1 MTKHSTGLAAQF
13 FSLFTRRTL
22 NATEE
27 SMKYTFLYPL
37 AASVLLLHGCATLAP
52 EGTSGEVTPATPAAT
67 QQKPTSKQGENVSP
81 DLVYNTLAGEI
92 AAQRGDPGLAFDY
105 AYKAALE
112 SRNVE
117 SAERATGLGLQ
128 TNQPQQALQAAQLW
142 IEISPNSLK
151 AHQIAAILNIRMK
164 HSAAGIRH
172 LQRVVEIANAEGQ
185 SGYMQA
191 AAIAEK
197 AAPPPQA
204 MAIMQQLVPDDSK
217 EPDAL
222 YAMALVASQ
231 AKQLPL
237 ASKYVDRSLQIEPDA
252 ANALV
257 LKAHTLIGMGKKE
270 DGIAFLD
277 QAVEEFPKNL
287 SLRKAYAR
295 TLVELNET
303 DKAFEQYRILH
314 SKQPE
319 NPNTL
324 YALGILSMQ
333 MQRLDRAKLYFEELV
348 DRHQRTNESS
358 YYLGVIAEEE
368 NQKDTALDWYSRVEG
383 ENQADA
389 QVRIAKILA
398 DSGNLNEA
406 RETLQRLRVND
417 SQNNLK
423 FYMIEAELL
432 RDNKQYEAANEVYTK
447 ALALHKDNID
457 LLYARGLNAADM
469 GRIDLLEH
477 DLRKILATQPDHV
490 DALNALGYTL
500 ADKTDRLQEAKRY
513 IEKALSL
520 KPENPAILDSMGWVE
535 FRLGNLP
542 AALGYLKQAAKLNPD
557 AEIASHLG
565 EVLWQ
570 MGEKGQARKIWDAAN
585 NREPKNQF
593 IKPVMQ
599 RLGADH

>member
-1 MTKHSTGLAAQF
+1 
-13 FSLFTRRTL
+13 
-22 NATEE
+22 
-27 SMKYTFLYPL
+27 MKYTFLYPL
-37 AASVLLLHGCATLAP
+37 AVLAFLLQGCATQVP
-52 EGTSGEVTPATPAAT
+52 ESTSGETPPATPVVK
-67 QQKPTSKQGENVSP
+67 QPQPTGKHGENISP

-92 AAQRGDPGLAFDY
+92 AAQRGESGLAFDY

-112 SRNVE
+112 SRNAQA
-117 SAERATGLGLQ
+117 AERATGLGLHA
-128 TNQPQQALQAAQLW
+128 NQPQQALQAAQLW

-164 HSAAGIRH
+164 NTTAGIRH
-172 LQRVVEIANAEGQ
+172 LERVVEIANAEGQ
-185 SGYMQA
+185 AGYMQA

-197 AAPPPQA
+197 AASAPQA

-217 EPDAL
+217 DPDAL

-231 AKQLPL
+231 AKQLQL
-237 ASKYVDRSLQIEPDA
+237 AGEYIDRSLSIKPKA
-252 ANALV
+252 TNALV

-277 QAVEEFPKNL
+277 QAAEQSPENL
-287 SLRKAYAR
+287 TLRNAYAR
-295 TLVELNET
+295 TLVELNEP
-303 DKAFEQYRILH
+303 DKAFAQYRILH
-314 SKQPE
+314 NKQPE
-319 NPNTL
+319 NPDTL

-333 MQRLDRAKLYFEELV
+333 MERLDRAKLYFKELV
-348 DRHQRTNESS
+348 ERHQRTNEAS
-358 YYLGVIAEEE
+358 YYLGIIAEEE
-368 NQKDTALDWYSRVEG
+368 NRMDAALDWYSHVEG
-383 ENQADA
+383 DNQADA
-389 QVRIAKILA
+389 QVRIAKLLS

-432 RDNKQYEAANEVYTK
+432 RDNQQYEAANEVYTK
-447 ALALHKDNID
+447 ALGLYEDNID

-469 GRIDLLEH
+469 GRVDLLEH
-477 DLRKILATQPDHV
+477 DLRKILATEPDHA

-500 ADKTDRLQEAKRY
+500 ADKTDRLQEAKGY

-520 KPENPAILDSMGWVE
+520 KPDNPAILDSMGWVE

-542 AALGYLKQAAKLNPD
+542 AALDYLQKAAKLNPD
-557 AEIASHLG
+557 AEIAAHLG

-570 MGEKGQARKIWDAAN
+570 MGDKEQARKVWSAAN
-585 NREPKNQF
+585 DREPENHF

-599 RLGADH
+599 RLGAGD